1 MFFCL
6 SSLEISGQA
15 VALSFAESV
24 ESDVFDVRQTQETV
38 EVCKKQGLEAKGL
51 GVDVTKANFLQIKSN
66 FK

>member
-51 GVDVTKANFLQIKSN
+51 GLM
-66 FK
+66 